1 MLVARMNVKPLE
13 QLTYDDFSKAV
24 NSKFRVW
31 VDPQN
36 SLELELSEVTT
47 PRISTAGGPK
57 AAAYENFALNFAGP
71 ADKLLPQRIY
81 NFESTALGR
90 FELFIV
96 PIACTP
102 SGAQYQATFNRLL
115 KPV

>member
-1 MLVARMNVKPLE
+1 MNVKPLE
-13 QLTYDDFSKAV
+13 QLTYEDFSGMV

-31 VDPQN
+31 IDAQN
-36 SLELELSEVTT
+36 SLELELSEVTS
-47 PRISTAGGPK
+47 PRISMAGGTK
-57 AAAYENFALNFAGP
+57 GAAYENFTLNFTGP

-81 NFESTALGR
+81 CFESPSLGR

-96 PIACTP
+96 PVGCSP
-102 SGAQYQATFNRLL
+102 SSAQYQATFNRLL

>member
-1 MLVARMNVKPLE
+1 MNAKPLE
-13 QLTYDDFSKAV
+13 QLTYEDFFKAIK
-24 NSKFRVW
+24 SKFRVW
-31 VDPQN
+31 IDSQN

-47 PRISTAGGPK
+47 PRISTAGGAK
-57 AAAYENFALNFAGP
+57 AAYENFALNFDGP

-81 NFESTALGR
+81 CFESTALGR

-96 PIACTP
+96 PVGCSPRT
-102 SGAQYQATFNRLL
+102 AQYQATFNRLL